1 MSSTISL
8 GEWLD
13 LIKPGFAHLYCE
25 AFREGGYQ
33 DLNDIKHDLQ
43 HLTATPVH
51 LHALLEPAAAKPPH
65 IRRIVGAVNELA
77 RLNPTNLNQPTL
89 AANEL
94 ALAELSA
101 R

>member
-65 IRRIVGAVNELA
+65 IRRIVEAVNELA
-77 RLNPTNLNQPTL
+77 HAAKELTL
-89 AANEL
+89 T
-94 ALAELSA
+94 ELSA
-101 R
+101 KCVTK